1 MKNNPYFKAIVDLI
15 VRVGLKLGGLK
26 AAAASFFIKILVEYG
41 IKHGKKIVESVKDNK
56 TIKDQEKN
64 PQDAELD
71 RDLIE
76 GK

>member
-15 VRVGLKLGGLK
+15 VRFGLKLGGLK
-26 AAAASFFIKILVEYG
+26 AAAAAFFLKILVEYG
-41 IKHGKKIVESVKDNK
+41 MKQGKKTVEAIKDHK